1 MSTVQ
6 FAHVRRGVV
15 TNNFELRPAS
25 RGGYTVALEIP
36 QSWLLKDLKVGESFD
51 KKVGIAI
58 CSSEDNYNKKLGREL
73 ASSRLKPTRLT
84 CVEVQEDEDGNRA
97 IALSAGNGKVL
108 LLRRLNS
115 GKVFFLTSVKEVVSE

>member
-6 FAHVRRGVV
+6 FAHVRRSVV
-15 TNNFELRPAS
+15 TDNFELRPAS

-36 QSWLLKDLKVGESFD
+36 QSWLLAEIKVGESFD

-58 CSSEDNYNKKLGREL
+58 CSSDDNYSKKLGREL
-73 ASSRLKPTRLT
+73 SSSRLKATRLT
-84 CVEVQEDEDGNRA
+84 CVEVQEDKEGNRS

-108 LLRRLNS
+108 LLRRLSS
-115 GKVFFLTSVKEVVSE
+115 GKVFFLASVKEVVSE